1 MRSGDASVASGLVGR
16 TSVIKSA
23 GKAIRQEDLMKEF
36 LAFVAEK
43 GVVARANV
51 LFQSLASERT
61 CEKMSWAP

>member
-1 MRSGDASVASGLVGR
+1 
-16 TSVIKSA
+16 
-23 GKAIRQEDLMKEF
+23 MKEF